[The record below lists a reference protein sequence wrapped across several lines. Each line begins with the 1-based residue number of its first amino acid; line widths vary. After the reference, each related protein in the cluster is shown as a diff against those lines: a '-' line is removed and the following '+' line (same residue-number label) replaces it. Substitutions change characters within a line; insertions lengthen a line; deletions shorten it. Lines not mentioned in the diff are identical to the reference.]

1 MSRFRSAGVLV
12 AVVIW
17 GGLTAAQRAPMSTCG
32 AALETINWTRE
43 KLARPNLSGA
53 ALAPILSY
61 LELSTQSC
69 TTNGDLWYYRY
80 LVERRL
86 GAAANKL
93 AYSRKKAEDWH
104 SEALTKNVDPFAP
117 QPPPPPPSAG
127 PVARKWALVVGV
139 GDFSDTTI
147 VPLNYTA
154 KDARDLQS
162 VLVERSLGGF
172 APERVRLL
180 LDRQATLV
188 KVREGIG
195 WLRANA
201 GPDDLV
207 VVYIASHGSP
217 RQFDPNGV
225 SYVLVHD
232 TDAGNAEKLYAT
244 ALQMIDLA
252 EDLSRDLRAG
262 RVVLILDTCY
272 SGDAARMRLDGGTTT
287 FAPALEGFSRA
298 PGRLVMA
305 AASGD
310 QPSWESPD
318 RKNGYFTY
326 FLVDAFR
333 QGHGKWPLQ
342 QLFDDVQKNVAATVQ
357 RELKKTQ
364 TPLMTGSAA
373 IRDVSLAVI
382 EARPSGS

>member
-1 MSRFRSAGVLV
+1 MIRFRLAGIVV
-12 AVVIW
+12 AVMIC
-17 GGLTAAQRAPMSTCG
+17 GGLTDAQRTSMSTCG
-32 AALETINWTRE
+32 AALETVNWTRE
-43 KLARPNLSGA
+43 KLARPNLGAA

-69 TTNGDLWYYRY
+69 ATNGDLWYYRY

-93 AYSRKKAEDWH
+93 AYSKKKAEDWH
-104 SEALTKNVDPFAP
+104 SDALAKNVDPFAP
-117 QPPPPPPSAG
+117 QPAAPLPAG
-127 PVARKWALVVGV
+127 PVARKWALVIGI
-139 GDFSDTTI
+139 GDFKDATI
-147 VPLNYTA
+147 VPLDYTA
-154 KDARDLQS
+154 KDARDFQN
-162 VLVERSLGGF
+162 VLVDGSLGGF

-180 LDRQATLV
+180 LDSEATLV
-188 KVREGIG
+188 RIREGVG

-207 VVYIASHGSP
+207 LVYIASHGSP

-232 TDAGNAEKLYAT
+232 TDAENSEKLYAT

-252 EDLSRDLRAG
+252 EDLSRDLRSG

-272 SGDAARMRLDGGTTT
+272 SGDAARMRLDGGMTV

-298 PGRLVMA
+298 PGRVVMA
-305 AASGD
+305 AANGD
-310 QPSWESPD
+310 QPSWESAD
-318 RKNGYFTY
+318 RRNGYFTF

-333 QGHGKWPLQ
+333 QGHARWPLQ

-357 RELKKTQ
+357 RELHKTQ
-364 TPLMTGSAA
+364 TPLMTGSGA
-373 IRDVSLAVI
+373 IRDVSLAVA
-382 EARPSGS
+382 ETSASGF